1 MQEEQLT
8 RTQQQL
14 ESSEREKQT
23 VIQSKNQVRDSV
35 SVIEP
40 VIKFV
45 LNVCDRRLQSSNNNW
60 NPVRERNRQSNNSY
74 SPGIG

>member
-1 MQEEQLT
+1 MQAND
-8 RTQQQL
+8 RAQQQL

-40 VIKFV
+40 VMSFV
-45 LNVCDRRLQSSNNNW
+45 LNV
-60 NPVRERNRQSNNSY
+60 
-74 SPGIG
+74 

>member
-40 VIKFV
+40 VINFV